1 LDPGTDADQM
11 VTALYSRHYAS
22 LVRLAAVL
30 IPDIATAEELVQ
42 DSFVAMHAACPSVA
56 GPDGAWLYL
65 CHSVVRRC
73 SATLRLDDVGDQPT
87 TRSVTDPAGTVVSTL
102 RSLPP
107 RQREVLMLRFYA
119 DLSESQIASAMG
131 ISKRAVKSLAARAMS
146 TLSPELIQL
155 GD

>member
-1 LDPGTDADQM
+1 MTTGGRQRRSPDEDEHSTRPCRQFPKGRAAPPRLDPGTDADQM

-87 TRSVTDPAGTVVSTL
+87 TRSVTDPAGIVVSTL
-102 RSLPP
+102 RSL
-107 RQREVLMLRFYA
+107 
-119 DLSESQIASAMG
+119 
-131 ISKRAVKSLAARAMS
+131 
-146 TLSPELIQL
+146 
-155 GD
+155 